1 MKILFESPTPVMLA
15 HGGAHIQ
22 IEQTR
27 AGLEAIGVE
36 VDYLRWWDKEQTGD
50 LIHYFGTPSNAF
62 LELAKAARQPV
73 VMTNLF
79 TESCNRSA
87 DRLARQGLM
96 IKFAVNLPIIKQVKG
111 QLNWLVY
118 ANATHNVVGLKCEQ
132 AVLEKSFHVPPEKIS
147 LVPLG
152 LSANY
157 LKAGPGRR
165 NADHLICTG
174 TITQRKN
181 SVELAQLARAAGT
194 PMLFLG
200 KPYHPQDPYW
210 LRFQELVD
218 GKIVKYQPHVESEAE
233 MIRQLQSARGF
244 VIMSKFENWCL
255 SAHEA
260 IACGLPI
267 LVQDQNWSRECFAD
281 QAGYFGSIGFSQG
294 NVATL
299 KKFYEEAPKLNPPK
313 IKLYDWK
320 EVAAAL
326 KKVYEKVLAG

>member
-1 MKILFESPTPVMLA
+1 
-15 HGGAHIQ
+15 
-22 IEQTR
+22 
-27 AGLEAIGVE
+27 
-36 VDYLRWWDKEQTGD
+36 
-50 LIHYFGTPSNAF
+50 
-62 LELAKAARQPV
+62 
-73 VMTNLF
+73 MTNLF
-79 TESCNRSA
+79 TEACNRPVSS
-87 DRLARQGLM
+87 LVRQGRVINIAL
-96 IKFAVNLPIIKQVKG
+96 KLPIIRQVKD
-111 QLNWLVY
+111 QLTWLVFN
-118 ANATHNVVGLKCEQ
+118 NAAHNLVGLKCER
-132 AVLEKSFHVPPEKIS
+132 AVLEKAFHVPPEKIS
-147 LVPLG
+147 LIPLG

-157 LKAGPGRR
+157 LQAGPGRR

-233 MIRQLQSARGF
+233 MIGQLQSARGF

-260 IACGLPI
+260 IACGVPM
-267 LVQDQNWSRECFAD
+267 LVQDQNWSRECFGN

-294 NVATL
+294 NVTTL
-299 KKFYEEAPKLNPPK
+299 KKFYAAAPKLNPPR

-320 EVAAAL
+320 EVATAL
-326 KKVYEKVLAG
+326 KKVYEKVLAD